1 MLQRSTTTSR
11 YGGGCAS
18 RSHRCNFAA
27 FLLRLVADEDGGD
40 CRDGIQRG
48 VFVVENYHW
57 VLIVVGKPVG
67 LDFEAEFI
75 KGRGDGWLVAK
86 RTVCCLLCKLISE

>member
-1 MLQRSTTTSR
+1 MLQRSTATSR

-18 RSHRCNFAA
+18 RSHRCYLAA

-40 CRDGIQRG
+40 CRDSIQRG
-48 VFVVENYHW
+48 ASAAENHHW

-67 LDFEAEFI
+67 LDFKAEFI
-75 KGRGDGWLVAK
+75 KGRGDGWLVGE
-86 RTVCCLLCKLISE
+86 RTVYCLLCKLISE